1 MKNSFLVLAL
11 LIVPA
16 VAQQPRQ
23 NFVLNVGTPEGPLL
37 QQIGQE
43 VDDSKKDMLMQEFLE
58 KYPKHEGVA
67 WVAAMLAVDYNQQKE
82 YDKALDIT
90 EKVYA
95 STPDMDVAYAGLRS
109 EERR

>member
-23 NFVLNVGTPEGPLL
+23 NFVINVGTPEGQLL

-43 VDDSKKDMLMQEFLE
+43 IDDGKKATLMQDFLD
-58 KYPKHEGVA
+58 KYPKHEGAA
-67 WVAAMLAVDYNQQKE
+67 WVSAMLEADYVGQKE
-82 YDKALDIT
+82 YDKALEVA

-95 STPDMDVAYAGLRS
+95 SGPDMDVA
-109 EERR
+109 